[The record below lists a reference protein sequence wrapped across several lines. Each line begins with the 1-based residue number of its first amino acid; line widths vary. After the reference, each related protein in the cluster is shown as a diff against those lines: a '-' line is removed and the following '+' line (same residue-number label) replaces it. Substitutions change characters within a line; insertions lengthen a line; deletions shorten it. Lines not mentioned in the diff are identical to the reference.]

1 MNTEN
6 KSKKKKSDNI
16 KRNKQRNDVL
26 TNLTDF
32 WREYGDKTVDAF
44 QERLSKWPTDLEE
57 YIPSFEQFEEKLT
70 KDDCVLVLT
79 ANSVETNMMVRLLAQ
94 ENDGTKIQSYIAD
107 DCWYRFGKICGLN
120 IVHLQPQETSS
131 FTQKGAAR
139 ALNAAF
145 KRFYPKL
152 VVSLGVAFGVNENEQ
167 HIGDVLVSEDLCA
180 YDTRNKRIDGKLYLP
195 KGGIVSTDEHLMC
208 AWSNLLTYE
217 SFPGDI
223 PIESHPFKWYCGLM
237 LSGGTVLSDIK
248 ERNRLVK
255 EVSKKGYSCIGGEM
269 EGNGV
274 YFECKNENIPC
285 VVIKGICDW
294 GAEKNG
300 WKKVLEELSKNNP
313 DIKIHSND
321 TMKDCVQAFAMLNA
335 FTAFKYL
342 ISVNAG
348 AILKKHDDSS
358 NTGTTQCQNKKHQPA
373 NIVTHIPSVL
383 CCVLLLLS
391 LLSLLNPTIVHAINH
406 GYINYCYVL
415 LPSFLALLCIV
426 YLLWRLNTYLCSPE
440 NLAIEAANLQLWKL
454 DFKNCIGNIQ
464 NIDGIPLN
472 NLRIGWVN
480 KCKRIIVRALKAQ
493 ELEAEKAIWVGYET
507 CISNESQNL
516 YLNDIPCPIKPDTL
530 QIEYSLNG
538 KRFYHIFK
546 NPKYAPKKVFSYV
559 EYIYVENGDKYR
571 KLSGRRCVVKLDKEI
586 RRGNYSTIV

>member
-6 KSKKKKSDNI
+6 KSKKKTDNVEHAE
-16 KRNKQRNDVL
+16 QWNDVL
-26 TNLTDF
+26 TNLLDF

-70 KDDCVLVLT
+70 KDDCILVLT
-79 ANSVETNMMVRLLAQ
+79 ANSVEANMMVRLLAQ
-94 ENDGTKIQSYIAD
+94 ESDGAKIPSYIAD
-107 DCWYRFGKICGLN
+107 DCWYRFGEIRGLN

-152 VVSLGVAFGVNENEQ
+152 VVSLGVAFGANEKEQ
-167 HIGDVLVSEDLCA
+167 QIGDVLISQELCT
-180 YDTRNKRIDGKLYLP
+180 YDTKNKRTDGKLHVDRRR
-195 KGGIVSTDEHLMC
+195 IVQTDDYLMC
-208 AWSNLLTYE
+208 AWSNVLAYE
-217 SFPGDI
+217 TFPGEI
-223 PIESHPFKWYCGLM
+223 PIESHSFKWYCGLM
-237 LSGGTVLSDIK
+237 LSGGTVLSDIA
-248 ERNRLVK
+248 ERNKLIS
-255 EVSKKGYSCIGGEM
+255 EVSQKDSDCIGGEM

-274 YFECKNENIPC
+274 YFACKNENIPC

-300 WKKVLEELSKNNP
+300 WEKVLEKLSENNA
-313 DIKIHSND
+313 DIKIHSNN

-342 ISVNAG
+342 ISINAS
-348 AILKKHDDSS
+348 AVLKKHEAFISD
-358 NTGTTQCQNKKHQPA
+358 TRTTRCQNKKPQPVKALKHAA
-373 NIVTHIPSVL
+373 NILS
-383 CCVLLLLS
+383 CVLLLLS
-391 LLSLLNPTIVHAINH
+391 LLSLINLTIIHAIDY
-406 GYINYCYVL
+406 GYINYCHVL
-415 LPSFLALLCIV
+415 PPSFLALMCIV
-426 YLLWRLNTYLCSPE
+426 YLLWRLYSHLCSPE

-464 NIDGIPLN
+464 NIDGTPLN

-480 KCKRIIVRALKAQ
+480 KYKRIIVRVLKAH
-493 ELEAEKAIWVGYET
+493 ELEAERAVWVGYET
-507 CISNESQNL
+507 CVSNESQNI
-516 YLNDIPCPIKPDTL
+516 YLNDIPCPIRPDTL

-546 NPKYAPKKVFSYV
+546 SPKHVKKNVFSYV

-571 KLSGRRCVVKLDKEI
+571 KLSGHRCIIKLDKEI
-586 RRGNYSTIV
+586 RGGNYSTIV